1 MAGCLFAPL
10 LINKRCEAVGR
21 TEIEL
26 LMLRL
31 GGFIP
36 FAAPSTAAFAETN
49 RQDSRF
55 ACIAPKGRG
64 TGMCRVSSP
73 KGRFRDEARC
83 QRDRSPF
90 WQPSAN
96 TRKGHKSEEHR
107 MQAATGRPADS
118 CHPGTRATR
127 ASHPNLLQA
136 DLSLVTFFWPRKD
149 KFAWSEFGQL

>member
-1 MAGCLFAPL
+1 
-10 LINKRCEAVGR
+10 
-21 TEIEL
+21 
-26 LMLRL
+26 MLRT

-73 KGRFRDEARC
+73 KGRFMEEARC

-107 MQAATGRPADS
+107 KQAATGRPADS
-118 CHPGTRATR
+118 CHPGTRAAR
-127 ASHPNLLQA
+127 ASHPNLFQT
-136 DLSLVTFFWPRKD
+136 DLSLVTFFST
-149 KFAWSEFGQL
+149 AWMQEVEQCRSNCRGRAKESNSPSGAINPIK